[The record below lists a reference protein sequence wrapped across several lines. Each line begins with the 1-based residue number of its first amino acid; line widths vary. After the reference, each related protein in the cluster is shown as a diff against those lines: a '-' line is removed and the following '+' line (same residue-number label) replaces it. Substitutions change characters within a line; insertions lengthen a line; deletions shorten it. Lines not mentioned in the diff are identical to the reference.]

1 MPPIIMIIP
10 ARCEVNVS
18 TGWLGLAVVLL
29 KAIVVVVGVY
39 TAMVAAFFEV
49 ASMLFMTFG

>member
-1 MPPIIMIIP
+1 MIIP